1 MAINISRQTLT
12 KLCEI
17 LVEKRNTSARREGLT
32 RFEREALK
40 EGVARNTDIGDY
52 LITTEARAFSSIEY
66 IFEEL
71 LVLFDIAQQSVGRRP
86 VDPDDEIPLTQALN
100 AVDATALIIGLQQV
114 GLQVDPS
121 RLVRELTETLEGR
134 EVLTSN
140 ELEIVL
146 YDHYV
151 GRRRTVLNAA
161 QGPIHPLSPETTHQ
175 DEAGY
180 RFTMKWDGD
189 AVVWLEVLGP
199 RYRNP
204 EHQEHTVCEFCG
216 HSYYTNNTQ
225 EARIHSEVH
234 SRKKQMIDPQ
244 PDEQFAERL
253 STLGRAGELV
263 DQGSPLWMH
272 GAVCDRA
279 FEFKREFKYDFVQWD
294 GSSTRRA
301 GEDWRGWLFAA
312 DDMGAIAGA
321 CGFMRLDGAVD
332 GPEWSLQWIW
342 LAPKYRRA
350 GLLEAR
356 WPSFLQAYGDFDIER
371 PLSPAMKAFVRK
383 HGTQSQQAALPA
395 E

>member
-1 MAINISRQTLT
+1 MATNISRETLT

-17 LVEKRNTSARREGLT
+17 LVEKRNNSARREGLT
-32 RFEREALK
+32 RFERQALK

-52 LITTEARAFSSIEY
+52 LITTETRAFSIIEH

-71 LVLFDIAQQSVGRRP
+71 LVPFGIAQQSVGRRP
-86 VDPDDEIPLTQALN
+86 VDPEDEITLTQALN
-100 AVDATALIIGLQQV
+100 AVDATALIIGLQRV
-114 GLQVDPS
+114 GLQVEPS
-121 RLVRELTETLEGR
+121 RLVRELTKTLDGR

-161 QGPIHPLSPETTHQ
+161 QGPIHPLWPETTHQ

-199 RYRNP
+199 RYRKP
-204 EHQEHTVCEFCG
+204 EPQEHTICEYCG

-253 STLGRAGELV
+253 SALGRAGELV
-263 DQGSPLWMH
+263 DQSSPLWMH

-301 GEDWRGWLFAA
+301 GEDWQGWLFAA

-321 CGFMRLDGAVD
+321 CGFMRRDGAIE

-371 PLSPAMKAFVRK
+371 PLSPAMQAFVRK

>member
-1 MAINISRQTLT
+1 MATNVSSETLT

-17 LVEKRNTSARREGLT
+17 LVEERKASPRGEGLT
-32 RFEREALK
+32 RFEREVLK
-40 EGVARNTDIGDY
+40 EGVAKNLDIGDY
-52 LITTEARAFSSIEY
+52 LITTETRALAIIEY
-66 IFEEL
+66 IFEDL
-71 LVLFDIAQQSVGRRP
+71 LMPFGIAQQSVGRRP
-86 VDPDDEIPLTQALN
+86 VDPEDDITLTQALT
-100 AVDATALIIGLQQV
+100 AFDATALIIGLERL

-121 RLVRELTETLEGR
+121 RLVRELTKALEGR

-146 YDHYV
+146 YDHYA

-161 QGPIHPLSPETTHQ
+161 QGPIHPMWTETTHQ

-189 AVVWLEVLGP
+189 VVVWLEVLGP
-199 RYRNP
+199 RYRKP
-204 EHQEHTVCEFCG
+204 EPQEHTVCEYCG
-216 HSYYTNNTQ
+216 HSYYTNNSQ
-225 EARIHSEVH
+225 ETRIHSEVH

-253 STLGRAGELV
+253 TNLGRAGELV
-263 DQGSPLWMH
+263 DQDSPFWMH

-279 FEFKREFKYDFVQWD
+279 FEFKREFKYDFVKWD

-301 GEDWRGWLFAA
+301 GEDWQGWLFAA
-312 DDMGAIAGA
+312 YDMGTIAGA
-321 CGFMRLDGAVD
+321 CGFMRRDGAVE

-342 LAPKYRRA
+342 VAPKYRRA

-371 PLSPAMKAFVRK
+371 PLSPAMQAFVRK
-383 HGTQSQQAALPA
+383 HGTQSQKAALPP